1 MPRKRDYIHALDAQI
16 SAARLAAERCQ
27 LEAEAHIRTV
37 KALQAA
43 KATIEEKV
51 PVQRKPRKPKVP
63 VAAVAVGAVDTAV
76 GTADLLDAARKAAV

>member
-43 KATIEEKV
+43 KATVEEKT
-51 PVQRKPRKPKVP
+51 PVQRKPRKPRVEPTVP
-63 VAAVAVGAVDTAV
+63 V
-76 GTADLLDAARKAAV
+76 DAAINAGTDT

>member
-16 SAARLAAERCQ
+16 SAARLAAGRCQ

-51 PVQRKPRKPKVP
+51 PVQRKPRKPRVEPTVP
-63 VAAVAVGAVDTAV
+63 V
-76 GTADLLDAARKAAV
+76 DAAINAGTDT